1 MNDNLHFTT
10 KKFSYFY
17 LHYLSK
23 YVILIKR
30 GEVSMEKAYKF
41 RIYPN
46 KTQEIL
52 IQKTFGCVRFVY
64 NYFLDK
70 RITAYREDKVTLTY
84 NKCSKELTRLKQ
96 ELTWLKEPDKC
107 SLQNAL
113 KHLDRAFQ
121 NFFNRGNV
129 GYPKFKSKKNRHKSY
144 KTNFNNNN
152 IAFEGSKIKL
162 PKLGKVRI
170 RDKQIPQGRILNATV
185 SQTPSGKYFV
195 SICCTDVEKPDFIR
209 TDKYVGIDLGIKDFV
224 ITSDGDRYSN
234 PKYLKQSL
242 NKLAKLQRELSRKT
256 RGGSNWDKARIK
268 VARLYERI
276 TNQRKD
282 MLNKLSSELVRK
294 YDVICIEDLQ
304 VSNMIKNHNLAQSI
318 SDASWSEFVR
328 QLEYKSKWYGK
339 ELIKVDRFFP
349 SSQTCNVCGYINKAT
364 KNLAVRAWICPNCNA
379 KHDRDIN
386 ASINIL
392 HEGMRTV
399 GTTGIA
405 W

>member
-1 MNDNLHFTT
+1 
-10 KKFSYFY
+10 
-17 LHYLSK
+17 
-23 YVILIKR
+23 
-30 GEVSMEKAYKF
+30 MEKAYKF

-70 RITAYREDKVTLTY
+70 RITAYKEDKVTLTY
-84 NKCSKELTRLKQ
+84 NKCSKELTKLKQ

-113 KHLDRAFQ
+113 KHLDIAFQ
-121 NFFNRGNV
+121 NFFNRENV

-144 KTNFNNNN
+144 KTNFSNNN
-152 IAFEGSKIKL
+152 ITFEGSKIKL
-162 PKLGKVRI
+162 PKIGKVRI

-224 ITSDGDRYSN
+224 ITSDGDKYSN

-256 RGGSNWDKARIK
+256 RGGSNWNKARIK

-349 SSQTCNVCGYINKAT
+349 SSQTCSVCGYINKAT
-364 KNLAVRAWICPNCNA
+364 KNLAVRTWICPDCNA

-399 GTTGIA
+399 GTTVIA
-405 W
+405 QCI

>member
-1 MNDNLHFTT
+1 
-10 KKFSYFY
+10 
-17 LHYLSK
+17 
-23 YVILIKR
+23 
-30 GEVSMEKAYKF
+30 MEKAYKF

-70 RITAYREDKVTLTY
+70 RITAYKEDKVTLTF
-84 NKCSKELTRLKQ
+84 NKCSKELTKLKQ
-96 ELTWLKEPDKC
+96 ELIWLKEPDKC

-113 KHLDRAFQ
+113 KNLDMAFQ
-121 NFFNRGNV
+121 NFFARENV
-129 GYPKFKSKKNRHKSY
+129 GYPKFKSKKNRYRSY
-144 KTNFNNNN
+144 RTSFTNSN
-152 IAFEGSKIKL
+152 ITFEGNRIKL
-162 PKLGKVRI
+162 PKIGKVRI
-170 RDKQIPQGRILNATV
+170 RDKQILQGRILNATV

-224 ITSDGDRYSN
+224 ITSDGDKYSN

-242 NKLAKLQRELSRKT
+242 NKLAKLQKQLSRKT
-256 RGGSNWDKARIK
+256 RGGSNWDKARVK
-268 VARLYERI
+268 VARLHERV

-304 VSNMIKNHNLAQSI
+304 VSNMVKNHNLAQSI

-339 ELIKVDRFFP
+339 ELIKVDKFFP

-364 KNLAVRAWICPNCNA
+364 KNLAVRTWVCPNCNA

-405 W
+405 QCI

>member
-1 MNDNLHFTT
+1 MT

-23 YVILIKR
+23 YVTLIKR

-70 RITAYREDKVTLTY
+70 RITAYKEDKVTLTF
-84 NKCSKELTRLKQ
+84 NKCSKELTKLKQ

-121 NFFNRGNV
+121 NFFNRENV

-144 KTNFNNNN
+144 KTTFTNNN
-152 IAFEGSKIKL
+152 IAFEGGKIKL
-162 PKLGKVRI
+162 PKIGKVRV

-195 SICCTDVEKPDFIR
+195 SVCCTDVDKPDFIR

-242 NKLAKLQRELSRKT
+242 SRLAKLQRGLSRKT

-304 VSNMIKNHNLAQSI
+304 VSNMIKNHDLAQSI

>member
-1 MNDNLHFTT
+1 M
-10 KKFSYFY
+10 
-17 LHYLSK
+17 HYLSK

-64 NYFLDK
+64 NYFLDR
-70 RITAYREDKVTLTY
+70 RITTYKEDKVTLTY
-84 NKCSKELTRLKQ
+84 NRCSKELTKLKQ

-121 NFFNRGNV
+121 NFFNRENV

-162 PKLGKVRI
+162 PKLGLVRI

-224 ITSDGDRYSN
+224 ITSDGDKYSN
-234 PKYLKQSL
+234 PKYLRQSL
-242 NKLAKLQRELSRKT
+242 NKLAKLQKELSRKT

-364 KNLAVRAWICPNCNA
+364 KNLSVRVWICPNCNA
-379 KHDRDIN
+379 EHDRDIN

>member
-1 MNDNLHFTT
+1 MQDLN
-10 KKFSYFY
+10 
-17 LHYLSK
+17 
-23 YVILIKR
+23 
-30 GEVSMEKAYKF
+30 KAF
-41 RIYPN
+41 
-46 KTQEIL
+46 
-52 IQKTFGCVRFVY
+52 
-64 NYFLDK
+64 D
-70 RITAYREDKVTLTY
+70 
-84 NKCSKELTRLKQ
+84 
-96 ELTWLKEPDKC
+96 
-107 SLQNAL
+107 
-113 KHLDRAFQ
+113 
-121 NFFNRGNV
+121 NFFKSLKKDKSV
-129 GYPKFKSKKNRHKSY
+129 GYPKFKSKKNRYKSY
-144 KTNFNNNN
+144 RTSFTHNN
-152 IAFEGSKIKL
+152 ITFEGNRIKL
-162 PKLGKVRI
+162 PKIGRVRI
-170 RDKQIPQGRILNATV
+170 RGKQIPQGRILNATV

-224 ITSDGDRYSN
+224 ITSDGDKYSN

-242 NKLAKLQRELSRKT
+242 NKLAKLQKELSRKT
-256 RGGSNWDKARIK
+256 RGGSNWNKTRIK
-268 VARLYERI
+268 VARLHERV

-282 MLNKLSSELVRK
+282 MLNKLSSELVMK

-304 VSNMIKNHNLAQSI
+304 VSNMVKNHNLAQSI

-364 KNLAVRAWICPNCNA
+364 KNLAVRTWICPNCNA
-379 KHDRDIN
+379 NHDRDIN

>member
-1 MNDNLHFTT
+1 
-10 KKFSYFY
+10 
-17 LHYLSK
+17 
-23 YVILIKR
+23 
-30 GEVSMEKAYKF
+30 MEKAYKF

-70 RITAYREDKVTLTY
+70 RITAYKEDKVTLTF
-84 NKCSKELTRLKQ
+84 NKCSKELTELKQ

-113 KHLDRAFQ
+113 KHLDIAFQ
-121 NFFNRGNV
+121 NFFSRENV

-144 KTNFNNNN
+144 KTNFTNNN
-152 IAFEGSKIKL
+152 IVFEGNKIKL
-162 PKLGKVRI
+162 PKIGKVRI

-224 ITSDGDRYSN
+224 ITSDGDKYSN

-242 NKLAKLQRELSRKT
+242 NKLAKLQRGLSRKT

-304 VSNMIKNHNLAQSI
+304 VSNMIKNHSLAQSI

-364 KNLAVRAWICPNCNA
+364 KNLAVRTWVCPNCSA

-405 W
+405 QCI

>member
-1 MNDNLHFTT
+1 
-10 KKFSYFY
+10 
-17 LHYLSK
+17 
-23 YVILIKR
+23 
-30 GEVSMEKAYKF
+30 MEKAYKF

-70 RITAYREDKVTLTY
+70 RITAYKEDKVTLTY
-84 NKCSKELTRLKQ
+84 NKCSKELTKLKQ

-121 NFFNRGNV
+121 NFFNRENV

-144 KTNFNNNN
+144 KTNFSNNN
-152 IAFEGSKIKL
+152 ITFEGSKIKL
-162 PKLGKVRI
+162 PKIGKVRI

-209 TDKYVGIDLGIKDFV
+209 TDKYVGIDLGIKNFV
-224 ITSDGDRYSN
+224 ITSDGDKYSN

-242 NKLAKLQRELSRKT
+242 NKLAKSQRELSRKT

-268 VARLYERI
+268 VARLYEKI

-364 KNLAVRAWICPNCNA
+364 KNLAVRAWVCPNCSA

-405 W
+405 QCI

>member
-1 MNDNLHFTT
+1 
-10 KKFSYFY
+10 
-17 LHYLSK
+17 
-23 YVILIKR
+23 
-30 GEVSMEKAYKF
+30 MEKAYKF
-41 RIYPN
+41 RLYPN

-70 RITAYREDKVTLTY
+70 RITAYKEDKVTLTY
-84 NKCSKELTRLKQ
+84 NKCSKELTKLKQ
-96 ELTWLKEPDKC
+96 ELTWLKDPDKC

-113 KHLDRAFQ
+113 KHLDIAFQ
-121 NFFNRGNV
+121 NFFNRENV
-129 GYPKFKSKKNRHKSY
+129 GYPKFKSKKNRHRSY
-144 KTNFNNNN
+144 KTSFTKNN
-152 IAFEGSKIKL
+152 IAFEGNKIKL
-162 PKLGKVRI
+162 PKIGKVRI

-224 ITSDGDRYSN
+224 ITSDGGKYSN

-242 NKLAKLQRELSRKT
+242 NKLAKLQKELSRKT
-256 RGGSNWDKARIK
+256 RGGSNWNKTRIK
-268 VARLYERI
+268 VARLHERV

-304 VSNMIKNHNLAQSI
+304 VSNMVKNHNLAQSI

-364 KNLAVRAWICPNCNA
+364 KNLAVRAWVCPNCNA

-405 W
+405 QCI

>member
-1 MNDNLHFTT
+1 
-10 KKFSYFY
+10 
-17 LHYLSK
+17 
-23 YVILIKR
+23 
-30 GEVSMEKAYKF
+30 MEKAYKF

-46 KTQEIL
+46 KAQEIL

-64 NYFLDK
+64 NYFLDR
-70 RITAYREDKVTLTY
+70 RITAYKEDKVTLTY
-84 NKCSKELTRLKQ
+84 NKCSKELTKLKQ

-113 KHLDRAFQ
+113 KHLDIAFQ
-121 NFFNRGNV
+121 NFFNRENV

-144 KTNFNNNN
+144 KTSFSNNN

-162 PKLGKVRI
+162 PKVGKVRI

-224 ITSDGDRYSN
+224 ITSDGDKYSN

-242 NKLAKLQRELSRKT
+242 NKLAKSQRELSRKT

-364 KNLAVRAWICPNCNA
+364 KNLSVRTWVCPNCSA

-405 W
+405 QCI

>member
-1 MNDNLHFTT
+1 
-10 KKFSYFY
+10 
-17 LHYLSK
+17 
-23 YVILIKR
+23 
-30 GEVSMEKAYKF
+30 MEKAYKF

-70 RITAYREDKVTLTY
+70 RITAYKEDKVTLTF
-84 NKCSKELTRLKQ
+84 NKCSKELTELQQ

-113 KHLDRAFQ
+113 KHLDIAFQ
-121 NFFNRGNV
+121 NFFNRENV

-144 KTNFNNNN
+144 KTNFTNNN
-152 IAFEGSKIKL
+152 IVFERGKIKL
-162 PKLGKVRI
+162 PKIGKVRI

-195 SICCTDVEKPDFIR
+195 SICCTDVDKPDFIR
-209 TDKYVGIDLGIKDFV
+209 TDRYVGIDLGIKDFV
-224 ITSDGDRYSN
+224 ITSDGDKYSN

-242 NKLAKLQRELSRKT
+242 SKLAKLQRGLSRKT

-268 VARLYERI
+268 VARLYEMI

-304 VSNMIKNHNLAQSI
+304 VSNMIKNHSLAQSI

-364 KNLAVRAWICPNCNA
+364 KNLAVRTWVCPNCNA

-405 W
+405 QCI

>member
-1 MNDNLHFTT
+1 
-10 KKFSYFY
+10 
-17 LHYLSK
+17 
-23 YVILIKR
+23 
-30 GEVSMEKAYKF
+30 MEKAYKF

-70 RITAYREDKVTLTY
+70 RITAYKEDKVTLTF
-84 NKCSKELTRLKQ
+84 NKCSKELTELKQ

-113 KHLDRAFQ
+113 KHLDIAFQ
-121 NFFNRGNV
+121 NFFNRENV

-144 KTNFNNNN
+144 KTNFTNNN
-152 IAFEGSKIKL
+152 IVFEGNKIKL
-162 PKLGKVRI
+162 PKIGKVRI

-224 ITSDGDRYSN
+224 ITSDGDKYSN

-242 NKLAKLQRELSRKT
+242 NKLAKLQRGLSRKT

-304 VSNMIKNHNLAQSI
+304 VSNMIKNHSLAQSI

-339 ELIKVDRFFP
+339 ELIEVDKFFP

-364 KNLAVRAWICPNCNA
+364 KNLAVRTWVCPNCSA

-405 W
+405 QCI

>member
-1 MNDNLHFTT
+1 
-10 KKFSYFY
+10 
-17 LHYLSK
+17 
-23 YVILIKR
+23 
-30 GEVSMEKAYKF
+30 MEKAYKF

-70 RITAYREDKVTLTY
+70 RITTYREDKVTLTY
-84 NKCSKELTRLKQ
+84 NRCSKELTKLKQ

-113 KHLDRAFQ
+113 KHLDIAFQ
-121 NFFNRGNV
+121 NFFNRENV

-144 KTNFNNNN
+144 KTSFSNNN

-162 PKLGKVRI
+162 PKIGKVRV

-195 SICCTDVEKPDFIR
+195 SICCTDVEKPNFIR

-224 ITSDGDRYSN
+224 ITSDGDKYSN

-242 NKLAKLQRELSRKT
+242 SKLAKLQRGLSRKT

-339 ELIKVDRFFP
+339 ELIKIDKFFP

-399 GTTGIA
+399 GTTGIVQCI
-405 W
+405 

>member
-1 MNDNLHFTT
+1 
-10 KKFSYFY
+10 
-17 LHYLSK
+17 
-23 YVILIKR
+23 
-30 GEVSMEKAYKF
+30 MEKAYKF

-70 RITAYREDKVTLTY
+70 RITAYKEDKVTLTF
-84 NKCSKELTRLKQ
+84 NKCSKELTKLKQ

-121 NFFNRGNV
+121 NFFNRENV
-129 GYPKFKSKKNRHKSY
+129 GYPKFKSKKNRHRSY
-144 KTNFNNNN
+144 KTNFSNNN
-152 IAFEGSKIKL
+152 ITFEGSKIKL
-162 PKLGKVRI
+162 PKIGKVRI

-224 ITSDGDRYSN
+224 ITSDGDKYSN

-242 NKLAKLQRELSRKT
+242 NKLAKLQKELSRKT
-256 RGGSNWDKARIK
+256 RGGSNWNKTRIK
-268 VARLYERI
+268 VARLHERV

-282 MLNKLSSELVRK
+282 MLNKLSSELVRE

-304 VSNMIKNHNLAQSI
+304 VSNMVKNHNLARSI

-339 ELIKVDRFFP
+339 ELIKVDKFFP
-349 SSQTCNVCGYINKAT
+349 SSQTCNVCGYINKVT
-364 KNLAVRAWICPNCNA
+364 KNLAVRTWICPNCNA

-399 GTTGIA
+399 GTMGIA
-405 W
+405 QCT

>member
-1 MNDNLHFTT
+1 
-10 KKFSYFY
+10 
-17 LHYLSK
+17 
-23 YVILIKR
+23 
-30 GEVSMEKAYKF
+30 MEKAYKF

-70 RITAYREDKVTLTY
+70 RITAYKEDKVALTY
-84 NKCSKELTRLKQ
+84 NKCSKELTKLKQ
-96 ELTWLKEPDKC
+96 EITWLKEPDKC

-113 KHLDRAFQ
+113 KHLDIAFQ
-121 NFFNRGNV
+121 NFFNRENV
-129 GYPKFKSKKNRHKSY
+129 GYPKFKSKKNRHRSY
-144 KTNFNNNN
+144 KTSFTKNN
-152 IAFEGSKIKL
+152 IAFEGNKIKL
-162 PKLGKVRI
+162 PKIGKVRI

-224 ITSDGDRYSN
+224 ITSDGDKYSN

-242 NKLAKLQRELSRKT
+242 NKLAKLQRGLSRKT
-256 RGGSNWDKARIK
+256 RDGSNWDKARIK

-276 TNQRKD
+276 TNRRKD

-304 VSNMIKNHNLAQSI
+304 VSNMIKNHSLAQSI

-339 ELIKVDRFFP
+339 ELIKVDKYFP

-364 KNLAVRAWICPNCNA
+364 KNLAVRTWVCPNCNA

-386 ASINIL
+386 ASIKIL

-405 W
+405 QCI

>member
-1 MNDNLHFTT
+1 
-10 KKFSYFY
+10 
-17 LHYLSK
+17 
-23 YVILIKR
+23 
-30 GEVSMEKAYKF
+30 MEKAYKF

-70 RITAYREDKVTLTY
+70 RITAYKEDKVTLTF
-84 NKCSKELTRLKQ
+84 NKCSKELTKLKQ
-96 ELTWLKEPDKC
+96 ELTWLKEPDKF

-113 KHLDRAFQ
+113 KHLDIAFQ
-121 NFFNRGNV
+121 NFFNRENV
-129 GYPKFKSKKNRHKSY
+129 GYPKFKSKKNRHRSY
-144 KTNFNNNN
+144 KTNFSNNN
-152 IAFEGSKIKL
+152 ITFEGSKIKL
-162 PKLGKVRI
+162 PKIGKVRI

-209 TDKYVGIDLGIKDFV
+209 TDKCVGIDLGIKDFV

-339 ELIKVDRFFP
+339 ELIKIDRFFP

-405 W
+405 QCI

>member
-1 MNDNLHFTT
+1 
-10 KKFSYFY
+10 
-17 LHYLSK
+17 
-23 YVILIKR
+23 
-30 GEVSMEKAYKF
+30 MEKAYKF

-70 RITAYREDKVTLTY
+70 RITAYKEDKVTLTY
-84 NKCSKELTRLKQ
+84 NKCSKELPKLKH
-96 ELTWLKEPDKC
+96 ELMWLKEPDKC
-107 SLQNAL
+107 SLQNAF
-113 KHLDRAFQ
+113 KHLDIAFQ
-121 NFFNRGNV
+121 NFFSRENV

-144 KTNFNNNN
+144 KTTFTNNN
-152 IAFEGSKIKL
+152 IAFGGSRIKL

-224 ITSDGDRYSN
+224 ITSDGDKYSN

-242 NKLAKLQRELSRKT
+242 SKLAKLQRGLSRKT

-405 W
+405 QCI

>member
-1 MNDNLHFTT
+1 
-10 KKFSYFY
+10 
-17 LHYLSK
+17 
-23 YVILIKR
+23 
-30 GEVSMEKAYKF
+30 MEKAYKF

-46 KTQEIL
+46 KAQEIL

-70 RITAYREDKVTLTY
+70 RITTYKEDKVTLTY
-84 NKCSKELTRLKQ
+84 NKCSKELTKLKQ

-121 NFFNRGNV
+121 NFFNRENV

-144 KTNFNNNN
+144 KTNFSNNN
-152 IAFEGSKIKL
+152 ITFEGSKIKL
-162 PKLGKVRI
+162 PKIGKVRI

-224 ITSDGDRYSN
+224 ITSDGDKYSN

-242 NKLAKLQRELSRKT
+242 NKLAKSQRELSRKT

-364 KNLAVRAWICPNCNA
+364 KNLAVRAWVCPNCSA

-405 W
+405 QCI

>member
-1 MNDNLHFTT
+1 
-10 KKFSYFY
+10 
-17 LHYLSK
+17 
-23 YVILIKR
+23 
-30 GEVSMEKAYKF
+30 MEKAYKF

-70 RITAYREDKVTLTY
+70 RITAYKEDKVTLTY
-84 NKCSKELTRLKQ
+84 NKCSKELTKLKQ

-121 NFFNRGNV
+121 NFFNRENV
-129 GYPKFKSKKNRHKSY
+129 GYPKFKSKKNRHRSY
-144 KTNFNNNN
+144 QTSFTKNN
-152 IAFEGSKIKL
+152 IAFEGNKIKL
-162 PKLGKVRI
+162 PKIGKVRI

-224 ITSDGDRYSN
+224 ITSDGDKYSN

-242 NKLAKLQRELSRKT
+242 NKLAKLQRGLSRKT

-268 VARLYERI
+268 VARLYERV

-339 ELIKVDRFFP
+339 ELIKVDKFFP

-364 KNLAVRAWICPNCNA
+364 KNLAVRTWVCPNCSA

-405 W
+405 QCI

>member
-1 MNDNLHFTT
+1 
-10 KKFSYFY
+10 
-17 LHYLSK
+17 
-23 YVILIKR
+23 
-30 GEVSMEKAYKF
+30 MEKAYKF

-70 RITAYREDKVTLTY
+70 RITTYKEDKVTLTY
-84 NKCSKELTRLKQ
+84 NKCSKELTKLKQ

-121 NFFNRGNV
+121 NFFNRENV
-129 GYPKFKSKKNRHKSY
+129 GYPKFKSKKNRHRSY
-144 KTNFNNNN
+144 KTNFSNNN
-152 IAFEGSKIKL
+152 ITFEGSKIKL
-162 PKLGKVRI
+162 PKIGKVRI

-195 SICCTDVEKPDFIR
+195 SICCTDVEKPNFIR

-224 ITSDGDRYSN
+224 ITSDGDKYSN

-242 NKLAKLQRELSRKT
+242 NKLAKSQRELSRKT

-304 VSNMIKNHNLAQSI
+304 VSNMIKNHSLAQSI

-339 ELIKVDRFFP
+339 ELIKVDKFFP

-364 KNLAVRAWICPNCNA
+364 KNLAVRVWICPNCNA

-399 GTTGIA
+399 GTTGIDQCI
-405 W
+405 

>member
-1 MNDNLHFTT
+1 
-10 KKFSYFY
+10 
-17 LHYLSK
+17 
-23 YVILIKR
+23 
-30 GEVSMEKAYKF
+30 MEKAYKF

-70 RITAYREDKVTLTY
+70 RITTYREDKVTLTY
-84 NKCSKELTRLKQ
+84 NRCSKELTKLKQ

-113 KHLDRAFQ
+113 KHLDIAFQ
-121 NFFNRGNV
+121 NFFNRENV

-144 KTNFNNNN
+144 KTSFSNNN

-162 PKLGKVRI
+162 PKVGKVRI

-224 ITSDGDRYSN
+224 ITSDADKYSN

-242 NKLAKLQRELSRKT
+242 NKLAKLQRGLSRKT

-304 VSNMIKNHNLAQSI
+304 VSNMVKNHNLAQSI

-339 ELIKVDRFFP
+339 ELIKVDKFFP

-405 W
+405 QCI

>member
-1 MNDNLHFTT
+1 
-10 KKFSYFY
+10 
-17 LHYLSK
+17 
-23 YVILIKR
+23 
-30 GEVSMEKAYKF
+30 MEKAYKF

-70 RITAYREDKVTLTY
+70 RITTYKEDKVTLTY
-84 NKCSKELTRLKQ
+84 NKCSKELTKLKQ

-121 NFFNRGNV
+121 NFFNRENV

-144 KTNFNNNN
+144 KTNFSNNN
-152 IAFEGSKIKL
+152 ITFEGSKIKL
-162 PKLGKVRI
+162 PKIGKVRI

-242 NKLAKLQRELSRKT
+242 SKLAKSQRGLSRKT

-339 ELIKVDRFFP
+339 ELIKVDKFFP

-364 KNLAVRAWICPNCNA
+364 KNLAVRAWICPNCSA

-405 W
+405 QCI

>member
-1 MNDNLHFTT
+1 
-10 KKFSYFY
+10 
-17 LHYLSK
+17 
-23 YVILIKR
+23 
-30 GEVSMEKAYKF
+30 MEKAYKF

-70 RITAYREDKVTLTY
+70 RITAYKEDKVTLTF
-84 NKCSKELTRLKQ
+84 NKCSKELTELKQ

-113 KHLDRAFQ
+113 KHLDIAFQ
-121 NFFNRGNV
+121 NFFNRENV

-152 IAFEGSKIKL
+152 IAFVGSKIKL

-224 ITSDGDRYSN
+224 ITSDGDKYSN

-242 NKLAKLQRELSRKT
+242 NKLAKLQRGLSRKT

-405 W
+405 QCI

>member
-1 MNDNLHFTT
+1 
-10 KKFSYFY
+10 
-17 LHYLSK
+17 
-23 YVILIKR
+23 
-30 GEVSMEKAYKF
+30 MEKAYKF

-70 RITAYREDKVTLTY
+70 RITAYKEDKVTLTY
-84 NKCSKELTRLKQ
+84 NKCSKELTKLKQ

-121 NFFNRGNV
+121 NFFNRENV

-144 KTNFNNNN
+144 KTNFSNNN
-152 IAFEGSKIKL
+152 ITFEGSKIKL
-162 PKLGKVRI
+162 PKIGKVRI

-224 ITSDGDRYSN
+224 ITSDGDKYSN

-242 NKLAKLQRELSRKT
+242 SKLAKLQRELSRKT
-256 RGGSNWDKARIK
+256 RDGSNWDKARIK

-304 VSNMIKNHNLAQSI
+304 VSNMIKNHSLAQSI

-339 ELIKVDRFFP
+339 ELIKVDKFFP

-405 W
+405 QGI

>member
-1 MNDNLHFTT
+1 
-10 KKFSYFY
+10 
-17 LHYLSK
+17 
-23 YVILIKR
+23 
-30 GEVSMEKAYKF
+30 MEKAYKF

-70 RITAYREDKVTLTY
+70 RITTYKEDKVTLTY
-84 NKCSKELTRLKQ
+84 NRCSKELTKLKQ

-113 KHLDRAFQ
+113 KHLDIAFQ
-121 NFFNRGNV
+121 NFFNRENV

-144 KTNFNNNN
+144 KTSFSNNN

-162 PKLGKVRI
+162 PKVGKVRI

-224 ITSDGDRYSN
+224 ITSDGDKYSN

-242 NKLAKLQRELSRKT
+242 NKLAKLQRGLSRKT

-304 VSNMIKNHNLAQSI
+304 VSNMIKNHSLAQSI

-405 W
+405 QCI

>member
-1 MNDNLHFTT
+1 MH
-10 KKFSYFY
+10 
-17 LHYLSK
+17 HLSK
-23 YVILIKR
+23 YAILIKR
-30 GEVSMEKAYKF
+30 GEVSIEKAYKF

-70 RITAYREDKVTLTY
+70 RITAYKEDKVTLTY
-84 NKCSKELTRLKQ
+84 NKCSKELTKLKQ

-121 NFFNRGNV
+121 NFFNRENV
-129 GYPKFKSKKNRHKSY
+129 GYPKFKSKKNRHRSY
-144 KTNFNNNN
+144 KTNFSNNN
-152 IAFEGSKIKL
+152 ITFEGSKIKL
-162 PKLGKVRI
+162 PKIGKVRI

-234 PKYLKQSL
+234 PKYLKQSSS
-242 NKLAKLQRELSRKT
+242 KLAKLQRGLSRKT

-304 VSNMIKNHNLAQSI
+304 VSSMIKNHNLAQSI

-339 ELIKVDRFFP
+339 ELIKVGRFFP

-364 KNLAVRAWICPNCNA
+364 KNLAVRTWVCPNCNA